1 VLFDI
6 FVKKYIQIYILK
18 LKFKKNMPLLQ
29 SELRKR
35 KNMNDLNKILTENL
49 EKFFNGLAEDVVKGL
64 QNYEKINKLAFEAI

>member
-1 VLFDI
+1 MLFDI

>member
-1 VLFDI
+1 MLFDI

-64 QNYEKINKLAFEAI
+64 QNYEKFNKLSFEAI